1 MVSTPRPR
9 IAPGRFRELG
19 PINWVVWQVLSRAAG
34 TEDAHLF
41 STLGRTRGLF
51 RGWLHY
57 SGKLMPGGRL
67 PRHESELVILRVAH
81 LRSCEYEMD
90 HHIRLGRRAGVT
102 AEILDRVRVGPT
114 APDWSDKHRAL
125 LAVVDQMVETRDVDD
140 AHWADL
146 AAHYD
151 ERTLIEIVLLINQ
164 YEGLAATI
172 TALRIQ
178 RDGI

>member
-1 MVSTPRPR
+1 MVSALRPR
-9 IAPGRFRELG
+9 ISPGRLRELG
-19 PINWVVWQVLSRAAG
+19 PINWVVWQVLSKAAG
-34 TEDAHLF
+34 TDDAHLF

-81 LRSCEYEMD
+81 LRECEYEMD
-90 HHIRLGRRAGVT
+90 HHIRLGKRAGVT
-102 AEILDRVRVGPT
+102 AEILDRVRTGPDSPGWT
-114 APDWSDKHRAL
+114 DKHRAL
-125 LAVVDQMVETRDVDD
+125 LAAVDQLVQTRDLDD
-140 AHWADL
+140 AHWAAL
-146 AAHYD
+146 AGHYD
-151 ERTLIEIVLLINQ
+151 ERSLIEIVLLVNQ

-178 RDGI
+178 RDGV